1 MAAPASAPRRPKTL
15 ADLYED
21 RDLSPAQAR
30 RLVALLGLA
39 APRRPMNDDS
49 AAGATAT
56 PSIESPYQQAS

>member
-1 MAAPASAPRRPKTL
+1 MAATATTASRPKTL

-39 APRRPMNDDS
+39 APRQP
-49 AAGATAT
+49 
-56 PSIESPYQQAS
+56 QASDDEAA